1 MPQFLF
7 LPAGKTPR
15 WTWLVPWGWG
25 YLGDSGPVV
34 GFWRALFSRG
44 DMPEGSL
51 EEVAFHWPLEDG
63 WGLDPGAVWGGHCK
77 YRGGGRERGVWGRNS
92 VRVQRQE

>member
-7 LPAGKTPR
+7 LPAGKTPG

-25 YLGDSGPVV
+25 YLGDSGSVV
-34 GFWRALFSRG
+34 GFWRALFSCR

-51 EEVAFHWPLEDG
+51 
-63 WGLDPGAVWGGHCK
+63 
-77 YRGGGRERGVWGRNS
+77 
-92 VRVQRQE
+92 